1 MSVTDIQIFDSP
13 EFGSVRTL
21 DVDGEVL
28 FCAKDVALALGY
40 KNTKDAIS
48 KHCKGVAK
56 RYPLETTGGV
66 QEVRFIG
73 EPDVFRLITSSKL
86 PSARKFEAW
95 VYEEVLPSIRR
106 RGAYVAQVPGE
117 TPEQLIARA
126 LVAAK
131 DALDLKDAEIA
142 GMRPKA
148 LFADAVSASDTS
160 ILIGDLAKLLKQNGY
175 ETGQRRLFE
184 QLRSEGFLMKQGSS
198 RNMPTQR
205 AAEMGLFEVKES
217 TVQNPDGSVR
227 VTKTTKVTGRGQ
239 VFFLNRYLGKG
250 GWDSS
255 SLGGEVAR

>member
-1 MSVTDIQIFDSP
+1 MSDMLVFDDP
-13 EFGSVRTL
+13 EFGAVRTL
-21 DVDGEVL
+21 DDRGEVL
-28 FCAKDVALALGY
+28 FCAKDVAVALGY
-40 KNTKDAIS
+40 KDPTNAI
-48 KHCKGVAK
+48 KLHCRGVVK
-56 RYPLETTGGV
+56 RHPLQTPGGI
-66 QEVRFIG
+66 QEVRFIN

-86 PSARKFEAW
+86 PSARRFEAW
-95 VYEEVLPSIRR
+95 VYEEVLPAIRK
-106 RGAYVAQVPGE
+106 RGAYVAAVPDE

-126 LVAAK
+126 LAAAQE
-131 DALDLKDAEIA
+131 ALERKGAQIDE
-142 GMRPKA
+142 MRPKA
-148 LFADAVSASDTS
+148 LFADAVSASSAS

-175 ETGQRRLFE
+175 DTGQRRLFE
-184 QLRSEGFLMKQGSS
+184 QLRSDGFLMKQGSS

-255 SLGGEVAR
+255 SLDGEVAR